1 MIIIIDTREQLPLDF
16 SIYPDVNV
24 ERATLK
30 TGDYSLK
37 GYENQITIERKS
49 LSDFVGCVGFG
60 RERFKKELE
69 RMRDYDF
76 SAVIIESSLSMI
88 ISEIW
93 QYKNLMSKMRY
104 GHILGAI
111 SAWRVEF
118 NVHFILA
125 ENRINEASEIVR
137 LFNKFL
143 KEKNKNV

>member
-1 MIIIIDTREQLPLDF
+1 MIIIVDSREQLPLDF
-16 SIYPDVNV
+16 SVYPDVEI
-24 ERATLK
+24 ERAGLK

-49 LSDFVGCVGFG
+49 LSDFVGCCGNG
-60 RERFKKELE
+60 RDRFKRELE
-69 RMRDYDF
+69 RMRKYEF

-88 ISEIW
+88 ISEVW
-93 QYKNLMSKMRY
+93 KCKNSMSKMRY

-118 NVHFILA
+118 DVHFILA

-143 KEKNKNV
+143 KEKAKNV

>member
-93 QYKNLMSKMRY
+93 QCKNLMSKMRY